1 MVGRNQTHGEKQ
13 MSKMKDIE
21 IDVEDLILNG
31 YELDDIAL
39 MLDIPYDWVTT
50 IAKKVEEDVS

>member
-1 MVGRNQTHGEKQ
+1 

-50 IAKKVEEDVS
+50 IAKRVEEDVS